1 MVSELATKSTTTTPL
16 SARPEVTSY
25 DSGYE
30 FSVEHWLELR
40 QLVAADAPPEPL
52 KALAKAS

>member
-1 MVSELATKSTTTTPL
+1 MGSEKAAKATATNP
-16 SARPEVTSY
+16 SARPQLTSY

-30 FSVEHWLELR
+30 FSLEHWLEVR
-40 QLVAADAPPEPL
+40 QLVAADAPPEPT